1 MYALWGAYCTWGG
14 DMVESIFHRYCYTSF
29 CFHRHTSIVMLSSYV
44 YHHFLDV
51 TFDEIAFLHLLYLCL
66 PFMPYLISFL
76 FSFYFHQLLTLFIVY
91 MGFSFIVL
99 FSPSFFFLDLC
110 STSILYINGVKWNHL
125 SWSFGLCWARCGV
138 SHFLYLVGSAFDG
151 LKTGCAGG
159 NVRHK

>member
-99 FSPSFFFLDLC
+99 FSPSFFFWIYVQRAFYILMGLNEITFLGVLVFVGPDVVFP
-110 STSILYINGVKWNHL
+110 TSFTL
-125 SWSFGLCWARCGV
+125 
-138 SHFLYLVGSAFDG
+138 
-151 LKTGCAGG
+151 
-159 NVRHK
+159 

>member
-1 MYALWGAYCTWGG
+1 
-14 DMVESIFHRYCYTSF
+14 MVESIFHRYCYTSF

-99 FSPSFFFLDLC
+99 FSPSFFFWIYVQRAFYILMGLNEITFLGVLVFVGPDVVFP
-110 STSILYINGVKWNHL
+110 TSFTL
-125 SWSFGLCWARCGV
+125 
-138 SHFLYLVGSAFDG
+138 
-151 LKTGCAGG
+151 
-159 NVRHK
+159 

>member
-1 MYALWGAYCTWGG
+1 MMYALWGAYCTWGG

-99 FSPSFFFLDLC
+99 FSPSFFFWIYVQRAFYILMGLNEITFLGVLVFVGPDVVFP
-110 STSILYINGVKWNHL
+110 TSFTL
-125 SWSFGLCWARCGV
+125 
-138 SHFLYLVGSAFDG
+138 
-151 LKTGCAGG
+151 
-159 NVRHK
+159 